1 MVVRARTILGGLALA
16 VLVGNA
22 PAILSEELA
31 PKASADVTAECWAH
45 LSDKQS
51 HTTPAADRRFHLQR
65 GEPSPC
71 TEQDAKNGLPKA
83 KSDEA
88 KDKADEGKSR
98 FCRKRWYC

>member
-1 MVVRARTILGGLALA
+1 MTTARIIAALIAPALLAIG
-16 VLVGNA
+16 VLVGTA
-22 PAILSEELA
+22 PPAN
-31 PKASADVTAECWAH
+31 ADVSAECWAH

-51 HTTPAADRRFHLQR
+51 HTTPAADRRFHLER

-71 TEQDAKNGLPKA
+71 TEADARDGLPKA
-83 KSDEA
+83 SSSDRA